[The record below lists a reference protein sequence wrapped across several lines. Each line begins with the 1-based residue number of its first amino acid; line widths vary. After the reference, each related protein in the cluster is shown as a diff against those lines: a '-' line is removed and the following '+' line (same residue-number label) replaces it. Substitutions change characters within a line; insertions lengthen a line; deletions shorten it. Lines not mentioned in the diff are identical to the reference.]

1 MELKHK
7 KLLALMLCIVMCLS
21 LLPAPASADA
31 AAPALWEES
40 ELDAV
45 RGQVI
50 ETTAPGA
57 ELSPR
62 SSSGAT
68 VLAVPGFDSEVNR
81 ENALAILK
89 AYDQDGYYLV
99 TTMLELD
106 KLLDRDTYENSLNVW
121 LSGEDSNAEALD
133 TVVHEFYHS
142 YSYYKPPFS
151 RGEAIYIGGQ
161 EDIYVSRDTGD
172 VIVPP
177 TSTWAETL
185 PDELRTFRFDTYAS
199 KDATA
204 SANTSGPYGLIN
216 EFTAYCWGM
225 HDQLALFPYYKAQ
238 GNTFD
243 VWSSFVVQCG
253 NDRQAYAEF
262 RFWMLGYL
270 DYMKT
275 NEPDVYEHFMN
286 NREFLQAYLAIRER
300 FEAQIAEFDR
310 RCDEIV
316 ALAEADG
323 ISASFDEKWFWFGG
337 RGTSHFYYVYEML
350 MNEIAKPAYQAI
362 EADILKY
369 STASAPTPTP
379 KPTPTPTPKP
389 TTTPTPKPTP
399 TPTPKP
405 TPTPTPKP
413 TTTPTPKPT
422 PTPTP
427 KPTPT
432 PTPKPTP
439 TPTPKPTPTPTP
451 APTVKNPFK
460 DVKKGAYY
468 YDPVLWAVNCDPQI
482 TNGTSKTTFSP
493 GATCTRGQ
501 VVTFLWRAAGCP
513 EPTTTKNPF
522 RDVPKNAYYYNAVLW
537 AVEQGITNGTSKT
550 TFSPE
555 SPCTR
560 AHVVTF
566 LYRSESAPKVTAKN
580 PFSDVAK
587 GQYYYDAVL
596 WAVKNNVTN
605 GTDATHFSPGNP
617 CTRGQI
623 VTFLY
628 RDKK

>member
-7 KLLALMLCIVMCLS
+7 KLLALMLCVLMCLS

-45 RGQVI
+45 RGQII
-50 ETTAPGA
+50 ETTRPCA
-57 ELSPR
+57 EPDARAL
-62 SSSGAT
+62 SGAR
-68 VLAVPGFDSEVNR
+68 VLAVPGLDSEVSA

-89 AYDQDGYYLV
+89 AYDKDGYYLV
-99 TTMLELD
+99 SY
-106 KLLDRDTYENSLNVW
+106 LLDQGGYDDMLTTF
-121 LSGEDSNAEALD
+121 LSGSRSNAEALD
-133 TVVHEFYHS
+133 TVVHEFYHA
-142 YSYYKPPFS
+142 YSYRKPDTF
-151 RGEAIYIGGQ
+151 RIEAIYIGNQ
-161 EDIYVSRDTGD
+161 KDILVPQYSYGVT
-172 VIVPP
+172 IPP

-185 PDELRTFRFDTYAS
+185 PEDLRTFRFDTYVS
-199 KDATA
+199 EDSEA
-204 SANTSGPYGLIN
+204 SANVSGPYGLIN

-243 VWSSFVVQCG
+243 SWKDFVVECG

-270 DYMKT
+270 DYAKN

-286 NREFLQAYLAIRER
+286 NREFLEAYLAIKNR
-300 FEAQIAEFDR
+300 FEDQIEEFDR

-379 KPTPTPTPKP
+379 TPKP
-389 TTTPTPKPTP
+389 TPTPTPKPTP

-413 TTTPTPKPT
+413 TPTPTPKPT